1 MTPDTTLLQRLA
13 DWRPEGGPQALDVVD
28 PGSGW
33 AISLIAECVDQVGCR
48 FRELEL
54 RPPGRLPA
62 GDLAGRA
69 GRVAARVTSLLE
81 PLKVLEVDSAGDTA
95 LLRSDA
101 PSPWGGGLC
110 YYEVL
115 LRGDGS
121 ASVRRYWASDA
132 GQPRRQ
138 QAFALTYEA
147 LAKLVRDLTD
157 GELGSA

>member
-13 DWRPEGGPQALDVVD
+13 GWRPEGGPQALDVVD

-33 AISLIAECVDQVGCR
+33 AISITAECVDQVGCR
-48 FRELEL
+48 LLEL
-54 RPPGRLPA
+54 DLRHPGGRA
-62 GDLAGRA
+62 ATDLAGRA
-69 GRVAARVTSLLE
+69 GRVASRVTSLLE
-81 PLKVLEVDSAGDTA
+81 PLKVLEVDAEGDTA

-101 PSPWGGGLC
+101 PSTWGGGLC

-115 LRGDGS
+115 LRGDGA
-121 ASVRRYWASDA
+121 ASVRRYRAPDA
-132 GQPRRQ
+132 GQTRRQ

-157 GELGSA
+157 G

>member
-13 DWRPEGGPQALDVVD
+13 DWRPEGGRQALDVVD
-28 PGSGW
+28 PGLGW
-33 AISLIAECVDQVGCR
+33 AISITAECVDQVGCR

-54 RPPGRLPA
+54 RPPSGLPA

-69 GRVAARVTSLLE
+69 GRVASRVTSLLK
-81 PLKVLEVDSAGDTA
+81 PLRVVEVDAAGDIA

-101 PSPWGGGLC
+101 PTTWGGGLC

-115 LRGDGS
+115 LRGDG
-121 ASVRRYWASDA
+121 AATVRRYRAPDA

-138 QAFALTYEA
+138 HAFALTYEA

-157 GELGSA
+157 G